1 MSIQEDS
8 VDNVLANLAAG
19 RFRSARA
26 ATFGNTAPLSTIYT
40 RLHGRPKRVNIDL
53 NS

>member
-8 VDNVLANLAAG
+8 VDNALADLAAG

-26 ATFGNTAPLSTIYT
+26 AAFGNTASLSTVYA